1 MSESAAATIDDGIA
15 RRAEELFRK
24 HQVDIYKSTD
34 RLIAQLMFWQWIA
47 GIIAAFVISPRTWI
61 GSQSTTHIHVW
72 AAVLLGGAISIYPI
86 WLAIIA
92 PGERLTRHAI
102 AVGQMLTSALLIH
115 LSGGRIETHFHVFGS
130 LVILSFYRDWR
141 VLIPAT
147 IIVGL
152 DHMIRGIYW
161 PQSVYG
167 VLTATPWRS
176 LEHAAWVVFEDV
188 FLVRSCLRSVEEMRC
203 IAHDTAQLETTNQ
216 LVEAKVIER
225 TAEVKASEERFRL
238 LVDGVKDYAITMLD
252 AEGCIVSWNAG
263 AERIK
268 GYRADEI
275 IGRHW
280 SCFLTPED
288 IQRDRAAHDL
298 ELAAATNRSETEGW
312 RLRKDG
318 SRFWANVVL
327 TAVRDENNKLQGFA
341 QITRDI
347 TERKKA
353 EDAMLQAND
362 DLEHRVAARTAEL
375 ADANAGLQSAKEEAE
390 KANRAKSEFLSRMSH
405 ELRTPMNSI
414 LGFGQLLERDSL
426 TARQQERVSHVC
438 KAGRHLLHLINEVLD
453 ISRIESG
460 HLELSIEAVHV
471 NSVLRE
477 AVDLL
482 RPLASEKQIHLELAP
497 EADLSWHVMADCQR
511 LKQVLLNIL
520 ANAIKYNRHGGHV
533 VVSCAKLDPEKFQI
547 RVRDTG
553 TGVAAE
559 KIARLFT
566 PFDRLGAE
574 QSEIEGTGL
583 GLAVSKRLVEAM
595 GGSIGAESI
604 MGVGSTFWIEL
615 SAAEAP
621 RGHLR
626 TGAAIANDHGAA
638 SSPITR
644 RTILY
649 IEDNLANLALIQD
662 LLGERPDLQLMTAM
676 QGRVGL
682 DLAIQH
688 KPDLTLLDLHLP
700 DMPGW
705 EVMAELRANEAT
717 QVMPIV
723 AVSADATPAQIKRI
737 LAAGANDYVT
747 KPIDVPKL
755 LGIIEARLPALQSAA

>member
-1 MSESAAATIDDGIA
+1 MSGGASTIDGGIA
-15 RRAEELFRK
+15 QRAEELFRN
-24 HQVDIYKSTD
+24 HQIDIYKSTD

-61 GSQSTTHIHVW
+61 GSQSATHIHVW

-86 WLAIIA
+86 WLAIVA
-92 PGERLTRHAI
+92 PGERLTRNAI

-115 LSGGRIETHFHVFGS
+115 LTGGRIETHFHVFGS

-188 FLVRSCLRSVEEMRC
+188 FLVRSCMRSVEEMRC

-225 TAEVKASEERFRL
+225 TAEVKASEDRFRL

-252 AEGCIVSWNAG
+252 AQGCVVSWNAG

-275 IGRHW
+275 IGRHC
-280 SCFLTPED
+280 SCFLTAED
-288 IQRDRAAHDL
+288 IQGGRPAHDL

-327 TAVRDENNKLQGFA
+327 TAVRDENDSLQGFA

-362 DLEHRVAARTAEL
+362 DLERRVADRTAEL
-375 ADANAGLQSAKEEAE
+375 ADANAGLHSAKEEAE

-414 LGFGQLLERDSL
+414 LGFGQLLERDTL
-426 TARQQERVSHVC
+426 TSRQQERVGHVC

-460 HLELSIEAVHV
+460 YLELSIEAVQV

-477 AVDLL
+477 ALDLL
-482 RPLASEKQIHLELAP
+482 RPLASEKEIHLELAP
-497 EADLSWHVMADCQR
+497 GVDLAWHVMADCQR
-511 LKQVLLNIL
+511 LKQVLLNIV
-520 ANAIKYNRHGGHV
+520 ANAIKYNRHGGQV
-533 VVSCAKLDPEKFQI
+533 VVSCVALPGEKFQI

-559 KIARLFT
+559 NITRLFT
-566 PFDRLGAE
+566 PFERLGAD

-595 GGSIGAESI
+595 GGTIGAESI
-604 MGVGSTFWIEL
+604 IGEGSTFWIAL

-621 RGHLR
+621 SSQRLAG
-626 TGAAIANDHGAA
+626 TPVANDRFAE
-638 SSPITR
+638 SSPATR

-649 IEDNLANLALIQD
+649 IEDNLANLALIED
-662 LLGERPDLQLMTAM
+662 LLGERPDLRLMTAM

-682 DLAIQH
+682 DLAMQH

-705 EVMAELRANEAT
+705 EVMAQLRASEAT
-717 QVMPIV
+717 RGMPIV

-755 LGIIEARLPALQSAA
+755 LGILETRLPVLESAA

>member
-1 MSESAAATIDDGIA
+1 MSESAAAIDDGIA
-15 RRAEELFRK
+15 TRAEELFRK

-47 GIIAAFVISPRTWI
+47 GIIAALVISPRTWI
-61 GSQSTTHIHVW
+61 GAQSSTHIHVW
-72 AAVLLGGAISIYPI
+72 AAVFLGGAISIYPI
-86 WLAIIA
+86 WLAITA
-92 PGERLTRHAI
+92 PGERLTRNAI
-102 AVGQMLTSALLIH
+102 AIGQMLTSALLIH

-167 VLTATPWRS
+167 VLSATPWRS
-176 LEHAAWVVFEDV
+176 LEHAAWVIFEDV

-252 AEGCIVSWNAG
+252 AQGCVVSWNAG

-275 IGRHW
+275 IGRHC

-288 IQRDRAAHDL
+288 IERGRPAHDL
-298 ELAAATNRSETEGW
+298 ELAAASNRSEIEGW

-327 TAVRDENNKLQGFA
+327 TAVRDEDNALQGFA

-362 DLEHRVAARTAEL
+362 DLERRVAARTAEL
-375 ADANAGLQSAKEEAE
+375 ADANAGLHSAKEEAE

-414 LGFGQLLERDSL
+414 LGFGQLLERDTL
-426 TARQQERVSHVC
+426 TSRQQERVGHVC

-471 NSVLRE
+471 NGVLRE
-477 AVDLL
+477 ALDLL
-482 RPLASEKQIHLELAP
+482 RPLASERQIQLELAP
-497 EADLSWHVMADCQR
+497 GVDFSWHVMADCQR

-520 ANAIKYNRHGGHV
+520 ANAIKYTRHGGEV
-533 VVSCAKLDPEKFQI
+533 VVSCAEVPGQKFQI

-559 KIARLFT
+559 NIARLFT
-566 PFDRLGAE
+566 PFERLGAD

-595 GGSIGAESI
+595 GGTIGAESVV
-604 MGVGSTFWIEL
+604 GEGSTFWIAL

-621 RGHLR
+621 SGHR
-626 TGAAIANDHGAA
+626 HGGAPVANDRGAD
-638 SSPITR
+638 SSSTTR

-649 IEDNLANLALIQD
+649 IEDNLANLALIED
-662 LLGERPDLQLMTAM
+662 LLGERPDLRLMTAM

-705 EVMAELRANEAT
+705 EVMVELRACEAT
-717 QVMPIV
+717 RDMPIV

-755 LGIIEARLPALQSAA
+755 LSILEARLPALQSAA